1 MKTLYRY
8 VKPVIWPML
17 LGLLLKF
24 IAAMLDLTIPY
35 FLETILDKAA
45 PTGRIGQVLFW
56 GAVMLC
62 CAVLAII
69 TNIRANRMA
78 IINSSKVTKRLRH
91 DLFAK
96 ISLLSAKKV
105 DEFTVSSLI
114 SRLTA
119 DSYNVNNML
128 VRVQRIGVRAPFLLI
143 GGIVITLTLDPVLTL
158 VLVAM
163 LPIIALVVYFV
174 TKYSVPIYTRCQ
186 LILDNLVRT
195 VQENAT
201 GVRIIKALGKSGYE
215 RNRFDRINSDL
226 ADEDKKA
233 GVIMAVTNPVATIVL
248 NLGLTL
254 VVIVGARRVNS
265 GLTEPGTIIAFLSY
279 FTIILNAMLSITRIF
294 VLCSKGTASAVRI
307 ESVLLAEDDMPI
319 INLAETAETN
329 DDTDDVSC
337 SFNAAH
343 SIIDSA
349 KVCDNVSSSKDTH
362 LKMDSIKSCDDMSFS
377 STDTPPRIEFKNV
390 TFKYNKKKESG
401 VHPEPHFGGV
411 HPEPHSGEVH
421 TEVQGGNA
429 HTEIKDYIENN
440 LTDISFT
447 VKPRQTL
454 GIIGATGSG
463 KSTII
468 NLLIR
473 FYDPD
478 EGQILIDGQDVRS
491 LPREE
496 LCRKFGIAFQNDFI
510 MADSI
515 YENISFGRGLTQE
528 QVNRAI
534 VLAQAKEMIDELPDK
549 IEYKLTARGTN
560 ISGGQKQRM
569 LIARAVA
576 AEPEILILD
585 DSSSALDYKTDA
597 NLRKTLH
604 SSLPDTT
611 TIIIA
616 QRISSIMNADLILVL
631 DEGRIIGKGKH
642 SELME
647 SCPEYRLIS
656 ETQMGGADN
665 A

>member
-1 MKTLYRY
+1 MKTLYKY
-8 VKPVIWPML
+8 IKPVLCPML
-17 LGLLLKF
+17 LGLALKF

-35 FLETILDKAA
+35 FLETIIDKAA
-45 PTGRIGQVLFW
+45 PTGKISHVLFW
-56 GAVMLC
+56 GLIMLC
-62 CAVLAII
+62 CAVLAIVI
-69 TNIRANRMA
+69 NIRANRMA
-78 IINSSKVTKRLRH
+78 ILNSSKVTKKLRH

-96 ISLLSAKKV
+96 ISLLSAKQV
-105 DEFTVSSLI
+105 DDFTVSSLI

-128 VRVQRIGVRAPFLLI
+128 VRLQRIGVRAPFLLI

-158 VLVAM
+158 VLIAM

-174 TKYSVPIYTRCQ
+174 TKYSVPIYTHCQ

-201 GVRIIKALGKSGYE
+201 GVRIIKALGKGGYE
-215 RNRFDRINSDL
+215 RRRFDKINSDL

-233 GVIMAVTNPVATIVL
+233 GVIMAITNPVATIVL

-254 VVIVGARRVNS
+254 VVIVGARRVNF

-294 VLCSKGTASAVRI
+294 VLCSKGVASAARI
-307 ESVLLAEDDMPI
+307 ENVLLAEDDMPI
-319 INLAETAETN
+319 IALRNETSDQKAITAEATMAPI
-329 DDTDDVSC
+329 TEASTE
-337 SFNAAH
+337 
-343 SIIDSA
+343 SA
-349 KVCDNVSSSKDTH
+349 PV
-362 LKMDSIKSCDDMSFS
+362 
-377 STDTPPRIEFKNV
+377 PPIIEFKNV
-390 TFKYNKKKESG
+390 TFKYNKKSPSE
-401 VHPEPHFGGV
+401 
-411 HPEPHSGEVH
+411 
-421 TEVQGGNA
+421 TNTQDR
-429 HTEIKDYIENN
+429 DYIENN
-440 LTDISFT
+440 LTDISF
-447 VKPRQTL
+447 KLKCRQTL

-473 FYDPD
+473 FYDAD
-478 EGQILIDGQDVRS
+478 MGEILINGRNVQS
-491 LPREE
+491 IPREE
-496 LCRKFGIAFQNDFI
+496 LCSLFGIAFQNDFI
-510 MADSI
+510 MANSI
-515 YENISFGRGLTQE
+515 FENISFGRGLTEE

-534 VLAQAKEMIDELPDK
+534 ALAQATDMLSELPGGTD
-549 IEYKLTARGTN
+549 YKLTARGTN

-576 AEPEILILD
+576 ANPQILILD
-585 DSSSALDYKTDA
+585 DSSSALDYKTDS
-597 NLRKTLH
+597 NLRRALH
-604 SSLPDTT
+604 NSLPNTT

-616 QRISSIMNADLILVL
+616 QRISSIRNADLILVL

-647 SCPEYRLIS
+647 SCAEYRLIS
-656 ETQMGGADN
+656 ETQMGGVEN

>member
-1 MKTLYRY
+1 MKTLYKY
-8 VKPVIWPML
+8 IKPVIYPML

-24 IAAMLDLTIPY
+24 VAAMLDLTIPY

-45 PTGRIGQVLFW
+45 PTGQIGQVLFW
-56 GAVMLC
+56 GVVMLC

-69 TNIRANRMA
+69 TNIKANRMA
-78 IINSSKVTKRLRH
+78 IINSSKVTKQLRH
-91 DLFAK
+91 DLFEK

-215 RNRFDRINSDL
+215 RNRFDRINSNL

-233 GVIMAVTNPVATIVL
+233 GVIMAITNPVATIIL

-279 FTIILNAMLSITRIF
+279 FTIILNAMLSITRVF
-294 VLCSKGTASAVRI
+294 VLCSKGVASAVRI

-319 INLAETAETN
+319 INSVKED
-329 DDTDDVSC
+329 DDTPRPSM
-337 SFNAAH
+337 
-343 SIIDSA
+343 
-349 KVCDNVSSSKDTH
+349 DTQP
-362 LKMDSIKSCDDMSFS
+362 K
-377 STDTPPRIEFKNV
+377 IEFKHV
-390 TFKYNKKKESG
+390 TFKYNKKKERL
-401 VHPEPHFGGV
+401 EPSDIGPG
-411 HPEPHSGEVH
+411 EAQGEVQ
-421 TEVQGGNA
+421 TVKA
-429 HTEIKDYIENN
+429 HNEIKDYIENN
-440 LTDISFT
+440 LTDISFA
-447 VKPRQTL
+447 VNPRQTL

-478 EGQILIDGQDVRS
+478 EGQILIDGRDVRS
-491 LPREE
+491 FQREE

-510 MADSI
+510 MANSI

-528 QVNRAI
+528 QINRAI

-549 IEYKLTARGTN
+549 TEYRLTARGTN

-597 NLRKTLH
+597 NLRKALH
-604 SSLPDTT
+604 SSLPNTT

-642 SELME
+642 SELMKNC
-647 SCPEYRLIS
+647 SEYRLIS
-656 ETQMGGADN
+656 ETQMGGANN